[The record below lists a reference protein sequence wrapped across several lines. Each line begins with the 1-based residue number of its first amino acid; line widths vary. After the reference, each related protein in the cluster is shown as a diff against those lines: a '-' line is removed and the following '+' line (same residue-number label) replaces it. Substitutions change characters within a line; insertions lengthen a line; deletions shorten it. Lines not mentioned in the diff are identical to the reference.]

1 VVDAALSLPHRV
13 QKIESTI
20 HALDAR
26 ADMQS
31 ALLHNAREDL
41 SEIRALCIAT
51 SGELA
56 YQRNVLE
63 SIAGKLG
70 VEVAGFRPPSDD
82 SLIRRLDQLQ
92 RVVKRR
98 AAPKRTWKDWAKLAG
113 GGVAAIAAL
122 AAAIQ
127 QLAAAL
133 GGG

>member
-1 VVDAALSLPHRV
+1 
-13 QKIESTI
+13 
-20 HALDAR
+20 
-26 ADMQS
+26 MQS

-122 AAAIQ
+122 AEAIQ